1 MQFEVKTNGT
11 RFCRYAA
18 PRNRLF
24 FSDCVPF
31 LKDMLPFSTLM
42 RAKKYSCDMIQSPIE
57 YIPSKMRFSSALAL
71 LAISALVT
79 EVSAFQSPSLASQ
92 LGVNSFSSSVGVRTI
107 SPLMAATMDDTGIE
121 MGNGVGRRKKSKKE
135 RLELASKGL
144 QVHVIGLSIHHAQVD
159 VREKLAI
166 PEAEWNNQSNII
178 CSTGQVEEAAILS
191 TCNRFEIYF
200 AASDAHEANARV
212 MEYLQERSGL
222 SMSVLRRNIF
232 MLQGDDAVWHLMR
245 VAGGLDSLVVGEGQ
259 ILSQVRQCHL
269 HSIEEDGCGGK
280 VLSRLLNNAVAAG
293 KRVRSETNISKGS
306 VSISSA
312 AVELSE
318 AMSMKDLNLPF
329 SEARLAVIG
338 AGTMTRLLVTH
349 LASRG
354 LERIAIVNRS
364 MARPKELQEQFPDV
378 DIEIALVD
386 DLWDVV
392 GRSDIVYT
400 ATSSTDYVIDDVLLK
415 QNGLDSGRPLMLVDI
430 AVPRNVGPDSGKI
443 AGVTAYN
450 VDDLKAV
457 VAKNTAMR
465 QREMIEAENLLREE
479 ADSFIGWRESLS
491 AIPTINQ
498 LQERANMFRQEELK
512 KCTRKLSQND
522 NFTEK
527 ELEAVERLS
536 RGIVNK
542 MLHGPMAHLRRAES
556 VEGKQAAL
564 KELSSMFRLED
575 GETAGR
581 GRGGARG
588 RGGRRRR

>member
-1 MQFEVKTNGT
+1 MHVI
-11 RFCRYAA
+11 AHLD
-18 PRNRLF
+18 NRAYRTDRAVPKQLF
-24 FSDCVPF
+24 LTSQP
-31 LKDMLPFSTLM
+31 PP
-42 RAKKYSCDMIQSPIE
+42 SP
-57 YIPSKMRFSSALAL
+57 
-71 LAISALVT
+71 T
-79 EVSAFQSPSLASQ
+79 
-92 LGVNSFSSSVGVRTI
+92 
-107 SPLMAATMDDTGIE
+107 
-121 MGNGVGRRKKSKKE
+121 KE
-135 RLELASKGL
+135 RLELATKGL
-144 QVHVIGLSIHHAQVD
+144 QVHVIGLSIHHAQVE

-166 PEAEWNNQSNII
+166 PESEWNTQSNII

-212 MEYLQERSGL
+212 MEYLAERSKL
-222 SMSVLRRNIF
+222 PVSVLRKNIF
-232 MLQGDDAVWHLMR
+232 MLEGDDAVWHLMR

-269 HSIEEDGCGGK
+269 HSIEDDGCGGK

-318 AMSMKDLNLPF
+318 TMCTKDLNLPF
-329 SEARLAVIG
+329 SEARLAVVG
-338 AGTMTRLLVTH
+338 AGTMTRLLITH

-364 MARPKELQEQFPDV
+364 MARPMELQEQFPDV
-378 DIEIALVD
+378 EIEIVLED
-386 DLWDVV
+386 GLWDVV
-392 GRSDIVYT
+392 RRSDIVYT
-400 ATSSTDYVIDDVLLK
+400 ATSSPDYVINKSLLEE
-415 QNGLDSGRPLMLVDI
+415 NGLDGGRPLMLVDI
-430 AVPRNVGPDSGKI
+430 AVPRNIGPDI
-443 AGVTAYN
+443 AEVRCCFFASPKLLKNTFRLTFWFVKYLISDTKLPAVTPYN

-465 QREMIEAENLLREE
+465 QREMIEAETLLREE
-479 ADSFIGWRESLS
+479 TSSFIGWRESLS

-498 LQERANMFRQEELK
+498 LQERANMFRQEELL

-522 NFTEK
+522 NFSDK

-542 MLHGPMAHLRRAES
+542 MLHGPMSHLRRAES
-556 VEGKQAAL
+556 VEKKQAAL
-564 KELSSMFRLED
+564 SELSSMFRLDDDE
-575 GETAGR
+575 GGKGR
-581 GRGGARG
+581 
-588 RGGRRRR
+588 GRRRR

>member
-1 MQFEVKTNGT
+1 MK
-11 RFCRYAA
+11 
-18 PRNRLF
+18 L
-24 FSDCVPF
+24 S
-31 LKDMLPFSTLM
+31 STALLASLAIVGGAVTSLAFTSPSTITTS
-42 RAKKYSCDMIQSPIE
+42 RTSAKYSAVD
-57 YIPSKMRFSSALAL
+57 SSALRM
-71 LAISALVT
+71 S
-79 EVSAFQSPSLASQ
+79 
-92 LGVNSFSSSVGVRTI
+92 
-107 SPLMAATMDDTGIE
+107 ATMDEASSVVTV
-121 MGNGVGRRKKSKKE
+121 NGAIGGMRRKKTKEE

-144 QVHVIGLSIHHAQVD
+144 QVHVVGLSIHHAQVE

-166 PEAEWNNQSNII
+166 PEAEWNDQSNLI

-212 MEYLQERSGL
+212 MEYLAERSGL
-222 SMSVLRRNIF
+222 PVSVLRKNIF

-269 HSIEEDGCGGK
+269 HSIEEDGSGGK

-318 AMSMKDLNLPF
+318 ARCMDDLNLPF
-329 SEARLAVIG
+329 SEARLAVVG

-354 LERIAIVNRS
+354 LERITIVNRS
-364 MARPKELQEQFPDV
+364 LARPQELQEQFPDV
-378 DIEIALVD
+378 DIEICLVD
-386 DLWDVV
+386 KLWDVIK
-392 GRSDIVYT
+392 RSDIIYT
-400 ATSSTDYVIDDVLLK
+400 ATSSTDYVVDEKSLK
-415 QNGLDSGRPLMLVDI
+415 ENGLDSGRPLMLVDI
-430 AVPRNVGPDSGKI
+430 AVPRNVGPDSNKI
-443 AGVTAYN
+443 PGVTPYN

-479 ADSFIGWRESLS
+479 ARSFIGWRESLS

-522 NFTEK
+522 NFTDR

-564 KELSSMFRLED
+564 KELSSMFRLEED
-575 GETAGR
+575 EGR
-581 GRGGARG
+581 GSR
-588 RGGRRRR
+588 GRRRR